1 MSHRTTTRRVLTA
14 LLAGFLLLFAFQVAT
29 HAHSNSV
36 GDDHCQLCHFSHSV
50 SLGTSAT
57 PVFVAPTMVARL
69 VRPVSTDPKV
79 ELQFRQL
86 SSRAPPAQA

>member
-1 MSHRTTTRRVLTA
+1 MPHRTTRRVLAA

-29 HAHSNSV
+29 HSHSNSA

-50 SLGTSAT
+50 SLDTSAA
-57 PVFVAPTMVARL
+57 PVLAAPAAVARL
-69 VRPVSTDPKV
+69 TLPISSDPRI

-86 SSRAPPAQA
+86 PSRAPPTQA

>member
-1 MSHRTTTRRVLTA
+1 MSHRTTTRRVVTA

-29 HAHSNSV
+29 HSHRNSV
-36 GDDHCQLCHFSHSV
+36 GDDHCQLCHFTHSV
-50 SLGTSAT
+50 SLGASAA
-57 PVFVAPTMVARL
+57 PAFVAPTAISRL
-69 VRPVSTDPKV
+69 ALPATDPKV

>member
-1 MSHRTTTRRVLTA
+1 MPHRTTRRVLAT

-29 HAHSNSV
+29 HTHSNSV

-50 SLGTSAT
+50 SLDTSAA
-57 PVFVAPTMVARL
+57 PVFVAPTAVARL
-69 VRPVSTDPKV
+69 VLPVSSDPKV

-86 SSRAPPAQA
+86 SSRAPPTQA

>member
-1 MSHRTTTRRVLTA
+1 VLAA

-29 HAHSNSV
+29 HTHSNSV
-36 GDDHCQLCHFSHSV
+36 GDDHCQLCHFTHSV
-50 SLGTSAT
+50 SLGASAA
-57 PVFVAPTMVARL
+57 PVFVAPTTVARL
-69 VRPVSTDPKV
+69 VLPVSTDPKV